1 MIKGGLLF
9 IGIIFSLLILPSISA
24 IIITEIEMNPAG
36 TDAGN
41 EWIELYSENEI
52 NLEGYK
58 IINNDGKEINLS
70 GSFLGYYAYVSS
82 KQWLDNEDEKV
93 FLYKGGELIDETD
106 LLKDSWNDGRTWQ
119 LCDLW
124 EPKEQ
129 TKGNKNNCTKEVIK
143 EEKVVEGEKQ
153 EEADLND
160 KTDSKEETDNEN
172 INDKELLI
180 EENGEKQEKETENI
194 RLGIIKLNSK
204 SIKSEDY
211 NKNLDKNNYALGS
224 FIIFC
229 ILLIILFVIQRKR

>member
-58 IINNDGKEINLS
+58 IINNDGKKINLS

-93 FLYKGGELIDETD
+93 FLYKGDELIDETD

-129 TKGNKNNCTKEVIK
+129 TKGNKNNCTKEVVK

-153 EEADLND
+153 EEVDLND
-160 KTDSKEETDNEN
+160 KIDLKEE

-194 RLGIIKLNSK
+194 SLRVIKLNSK

-211 NKNLDKNNYALGS
+211 NKNSDKNNYASGS

-229 ILLIILFVIQRKR
+229 ILLIILFVIKGKKK